1 MIKVNV
7 LIRDK
12 KWKKYIEK
20 PEVYLK
26 KKLKKLY
33 KKNSFFKNK
42 KLEFSLLLTGDKEIK
57 IFNKKFRKQNKATDV
72 LSFPFHKKKNLNNLL
87 KKKKLMYLGD
97 IIINLK
103 ETIKGS
109 KKETSSLFDKLWVH
123 GLLHLLG
130 REHKLNKDFKK
141 MNREENKFYNSIN

>member
-1 MIKVNV
+1 
-7 LIRDK
+7 
-12 KWKKYIEK
+12 
-20 PEVYLK
+20 
-26 KKLKKLY
+26 
-33 KKNSFFKNK
+33 
-42 KLEFSLLLTGDKEIK
+42 
-57 IFNKKFRKQNKATDV
+57 
-72 LSFPFHKKKNLNNLL
+72 
-87 KKKKLMYLGD
+87 MYLGD
-97 IIINLK
+97 IIISLK

>member
-1 MIKVNV
+1 MEKVYRKTRSV
-7 LIRDK
+7 
-12 KWKKYIEK
+12 
-20 PEVYLK
+20 LK

-130 REHKLNKDFKK
+130 REHKLNKDFKQ